1 MSDAEKSVVIVGA
14 GIFGTAAALEL
25 VKRGHSV
32 TLLDPGPVPHV
43 LAASTDISKVLR
55 MDYGADEFYMELME
69 AAFEGWDRWNSE
81 WGTRLFHQ
89 TGMLFLSSG
98 AMAEGGFEHDSYQLL
113 RKRGHR
119 ADRLSALAI
128 AERFPAW
135 DTGEYQEGY
144 FNPRAG
150 WAESGEVVARLLA
163 EAKRLGVA
171 IRGGAAM
178 ERLIET
184 GSRVTGV
191 TASDGQEFR
200 ADTVVVAAGC
210 WTPSL
215 LPYLGQV
222 MWAVGQPVYH
232 FRVEQ
237 VAAFQPPQF
246 VTWSADIANT
256 GWYGF
261 PALNDGTLKVANH
274 GPGKRQPA
282 EAPREVDAQDEQRF
296 RDFFRQ
302 ALPALAE
309 APTTFSRLCMYCDT
323 WDGDFWIDRDPD
335 RPGLVVATGGSGH
348 GFKFAPML
356 GPIIADVVEGRSNRF
371 AERFAWRTRGELKT
385 EEARYGDQSTG

>member
-1 MSDAEKSVVIVGA
+1 MSESERSIVVVGA
-14 GIFGTAAALEL
+14 GVFGTAAALEL
-25 VKRGHSV
+25 RQRGHAV

-69 AAFEGWDRWNSE
+69 AAFEGWDRWNTE
-81 WGTRLFHQ
+81 WGTPLFHQ
-89 TGMLFLSSG
+89 TGMLLLSAG
-98 AMAEGGFEHDSYQLL
+98 PMQAGGFEHESYQLL
-113 RKRGHR
+113 RKRGHQ
-119 ADRLSALAI
+119 AERLSAGAI
-128 AERFPAW
+128 GQRFPAW
-135 DTGEYQEGY
+135 NTASYEEGY
-144 FNPRAG
+144 YNPRAG

-163 EAKRLGVA
+163 EAKRIGVT

-178 ERLIET
+178 QGLIED
-184 GSRVTGV
+184 GSRVVGV
-191 TASDGQEFR
+191 AASDGREYR
-200 ADTVVVAAGC
+200 ADSVVVAAGC

-215 LPYLGQV
+215 LPQLREV
-222 MWAVGQPVYH
+222 MWAVGQPVFH
-232 FRVEQ
+232 FRVED
-237 VAAFQPPQF
+237 VEAFQPPYF

-261 PALNDGTLKVANH
+261 PALGDGTLKVANH

-282 EAPREVDAQDEQRF
+282 EAPREVDAQDEGMFRRF
-296 RDFFRQ
+296 FAQ

-309 APTTFSRLCMYCDT
+309 APAIFSRLCMYCDT

-356 GPIIADVVEGRSNRF
+356 GPIIADVVEGRENRF
-371 AERFAWRTRGELKT
+371 AKRFAWRSRGERKT
-385 EEARYGDQSTG
+385 EKARFGEQEAE